1 MAAGDIPT
9 RSLVKSMKETTGAIN
24 NEEILGFAFN
34 PESRKKAETFG
45 SRAER
50 SESPGMHLTVG
61 SGGGRQY
68 PQGKENSTNK
78 KAKPLPNVVIG
89 KSVASHTLVQRRKSG
104 RVSWWTK

>member
-1 MAAGDIPT
+1 MAPGDIPT

-34 PESRKKAETFG
+34 PDSRKKAETFG

-50 SESPGMHLTVG
+50 SESPGMHNTMG
-61 SGGGRQY
+61 SDGGSQY
-68 PQGKENSTNK
+68 PQMKDHSTSK

-89 KSVASHTLVQRRKSG
+89 KYTHWLFT
-104 RVSWWTK
+104 